1 METKLKTTVIFIITS
16 KKIKYLGTHLTEHV
30 QDLWGEHGCQ
40 VEEMDGWHGWEQVT
54 VNSLLRKMG
63 AREDVHKQK
72 RLERTLEGVP
82 IVAEW

>member
-1 METKLKTTVIFIITS
+1 M
-16 KKIKYLGTHLTEHV
+16 
-30 QDLWGEHGCQ
+30 
-40 VEEMDGWHGWEQVT
+40 EEMDGWHGWEQVT